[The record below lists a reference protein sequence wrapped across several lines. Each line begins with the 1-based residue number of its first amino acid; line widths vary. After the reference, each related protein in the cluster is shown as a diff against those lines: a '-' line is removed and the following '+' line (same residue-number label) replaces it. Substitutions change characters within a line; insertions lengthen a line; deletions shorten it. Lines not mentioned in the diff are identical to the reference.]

1 MSMELVEPFAGI
13 RVVEFGQFVAVPFCG
28 QLLAEGG
35 AEVIKVE
42 NPEGDPNR
50 HMGEISP
57 KDSRIY
63 ISRNRGKRA
72 LPLKL
77 GDPKAEPIIN
87 KLLASADVIL
97 MNFRPGLAQELG
109 LDPEKLISEHPRLV
123 IGEITPF
130 GKAGPDAMLA
140 GMDIVVQARS
150 GLMAA
155 IGKIEDGRPAPG
167 DPVISD
173 YMAATSL
180 AFGIS
185 AALLRREQTGRGGLV
200 DVSLMQAAMTLANNQ
215 LVRHEEKDKPKHDAA
230 IEKVNQ
236 QRLAA
241 EPYAD
246 QLASVPG
253 IRVHAI
259 RSIYFR
265 TYETADGTVAL
276 ACASPALQSRFN
288 KALEL
293 TVPEVPILTA
303 PTDIV
308 EGLQKQVEEKM
319 RSQPSAHWV
328 SLLNDAGVPISTV
341 KFPMELFEDEQAE
354 ANSMFKLVDHESG
367 QLRVLSP
374 VVQIDGGGFK
384 TRQPTK
390 PFASET
396 KGLLNELGFS
406 DREIESLVADGT
418 TKTER

>member
-1 MSMELVEPFAGI
+1 MTTNAEPFSDI

-42 NPEGDPNR
+42 SLDGDPNR
-50 HMGEISP
+50 HMGEISR

-63 ISRNRGKRA
+63 ISRNRGKHA

-77 GDPKAEPIIN
+77 NDAAARPVLDALIAN
-87 KLLASADVIL
+87 ADVIL

-109 LDPEKLISEHPRLV
+109 LDPEALIARHPRLI

-130 GKAGPDAMLA
+130 GKSGPDAMLA

-155 IGKIEDGRPAPG
+155 IGKIDEDRPAPG

-173 YMAATSL
+173 YMAATAL

-185 AALLRREQTGRGGLV
+185 SALLRREKTGRGGLV

-215 LVRHEEKDKPKHDAA
+215 LIRHEEKDKPKHDDA
-230 IEKVNQ
+230 IEKINE
-236 QRLAA
+236 QRRNA
-241 EPYAD
+241 EPYAT
-246 QLASVPG
+246 QLATVPG

-265 TYETADGTVAL
+265 TYDTADGTIAL
-276 ACASPALQSRFN
+276 ACASQALQTRFN
-288 KALEL
+288 EALNVGLPDE
-293 TVPEVPILTA
+293 PILTA
-303 PTDIV
+303 PPIV
-308 EGLQKQVEEKM
+308 VEKLQLEVEALI
-319 RSQPSAHWV
+319 RVHPSSHWIKV
-328 SLLNDAGVPISTV
+328 LNEAGVPVSTV
-341 KFPMELFEDEQAE
+341 KFPIELFEDEQAS
-354 ANSMFKLVDHESG
+354 ANKMFQLIDHESG

-374 VVQIDGGGFK
+374 VVKLDGEGFK

-390 PFASET
+390 PFASEA
-396 KGLLNELGFS
+396 KGLLKELGFTDS
-406 DREIESLVADGT
+406 DIDDLVRKGAT
-418 TKTER
+418 RTER